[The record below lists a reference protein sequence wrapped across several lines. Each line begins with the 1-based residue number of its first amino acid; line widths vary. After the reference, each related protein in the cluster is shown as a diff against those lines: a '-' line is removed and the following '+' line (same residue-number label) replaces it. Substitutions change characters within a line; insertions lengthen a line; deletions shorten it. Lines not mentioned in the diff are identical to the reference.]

1 MTESG
6 PKPRLPKLWKYF
18 LLVILVGLLVLAGL
32 AWYTTTDS
40 FQAAVR
46 RRLVSELERITGGGV
61 ELGEVH
67 TTPFRLRAEIRDL
80 TIHGREAPGEVPYA
94 HVGRLLAELKIVSLL
109 ETEFGFNSVVLE
121 HPVIHIA
128 TYPDG
133 STNQPQP
140 ELLRAAG
147 RTPIEEL
154 LALSIE
160 SLELRKGEFVWDEH
174 RIPLDFVAH
183 DVSADMTYSL
193 LQKKYDGK
201 LLLGKADANF
211 DGYRP
216 VAWTAEAHFSLAQT
230 SLEVKSLTATSGRS
244 RLQASGRID
253 DFHNPKIIA
262 NYQASIDLAEAAAL
276 ARRPEVRRGIL
287 QLEGEGAWSATGFST
302 SGNLLAKAVDWREP
316 PLGLQG
322 ASLNARFFLDQH
334 RLGFSQIQGH
344 MLGGDI
350 AGNAEVTQWL
360 LPAQLAKGKKP
371 EEQTG
376 AVNLRIKDLSMSEVA
391 AAFSTR
397 SRPFHR
403 MNLVGAASGRVE
415 AHWKRSPSNAEAEL
429 LLGVVPPAHPASNQ
443 LPLTARARGTYRAA
457 IDELELSE
465 FAASTRATQ
474 VRASGRLSR
483 SSNLQMSLNTTNLG
497 EWQPVLSAAGYQER
511 IPITLQGR
519 ASFNGN
525 GTGKLSDIAF
535 AGNLQSQD
543 FDVLIQP
550 SGGVEKRVH
559 WDSLIANVQLSP
571 HLFAARNAVLRRGSS
586 EISFDVSAGLRE
598 RQLTEASPFTAR
610 IDVKQADAAEVLA
623 LAGYEY
629 PLTGTINLH
638 IRAAGTRAD
647 PQGDGTIQI
656 ADAILY
662 GESFQRITAGLHF
675 HGGEAQFTDIQL
687 VQQDARVA
695 GEATYNLST
704 HTFRLN
710 ATGTNFDLARIST
723 LQGSRVSVEGRMGF
737 TAVGSGTLEEPVIN
751 ATLNL
756 YNLTF
761 DHELAGDFTIDA
773 ATQGPG
779 TRIIGRSQ
787 FKNAELQIDGNIH
800 LRGDWPANLSLHFNH
815 LDADSLLH
823 TYLRGRITGHS
834 SLAGDAQLEGPLK
847 QPRELRIT
855 ANLTDLFADVENIKM
870 RNDGPLR
877 FSISRQLLKID
888 QFHLVGEGT
897 DLSANGDVQLNG
909 ERQLNLSARGR
920 INLRLIESF
929 NPDFTSSGLVTV
941 DVNVSSTAAK
951 PVMQGKLQVDNGA
964 IAYIDLPSA
973 LSAINGSLVFNQDRL
988 QIENLT
994 ARTGGGLITLGG
1006 YATSYNRQ
1014 LNFNL
1019 TVRGEGVRL
1028 RYPPGVSS
1036 TADADLHFAGTTA
1049 ASTLTGEITVNK
1061 LAMTPGF
1068 DFGAYLERTA
1078 QTSALP
1084 QTNPLLNRI
1093 RLDVHIATAPELQ
1106 MQTAIVRLSGDADL
1120 HMRGTAAKPV
1130 LLGRA
1135 DVIEGEVYFNGT
1147 KYRLERGD
1155 VTFTNPVTTT
1165 PVLDL
1170 QASTRVRDYD
1180 ITLNLN
1186 GPIDRPNLTYRS
1198 EPPLPTA
1205 DIIALL
1211 AFGQTTQQSA
1221 QLQQSNQTAFSQ
1233 EASSAILN
1241 AALNAT
1247 VSNRAQRLF
1256 GVSRI
1261 KINPQ
1266 GLATETSPT
1275 QTGPAVT
1282 IEQQVKD
1289 NLTLTYT
1296 TNVSQTSQQIIQVE
1310 YNITRNLSVVG
1321 VRDQN
1326 GVVSFDVRIRQRKK

>member
-1 MTESG
+1 MTNGG
-6 PKPRLPKLWKYF
+6 PTPRLPKIWKY
-18 LLVILVGLLVLAGL
+18 LLLILLAGFLVLAGL

-40 FQAAVR
+40 FQAAVHR
-46 RRLVSELERITGGGV
+46 RIVSEIERITGGRV
-61 ELGEVH
+61 ELAAVH

-94 HVGRLLAELKIVSLL
+94 HVGRLLAELKIISLL

-121 HPVIHIA
+121 HPVIHIV

-133 STNQPQP
+133 TTNQPQP
-140 ELLRAAG
+140 EVLRASG
-147 RTPIEEL
+147 KTPIEEL
-154 LALSIE
+154 FALSMDNF
-160 SLELRKGEFVWDEH
+160 ELRKGEFVWDER
-174 RIPLDFVAH
+174 RIPLDFTAH

-193 LQKKYDGK
+193 LEKKYDGK

-216 VAWTAEAHFSLAQT
+216 LAWTAEAHFSLAQT
-230 SLEVKSLTATSGRS
+230 SLELKSISATSGRS

-253 DFHNPKIIA
+253 DFRNPKIIA
-262 NYQASIDLAEAAAL
+262 NYQASIDLAEAAAV

-287 QLEGEGAWSATGFST
+287 QLEGKGAWTLAGFTS
-302 SGNLLAKAVDWREP
+302 SGNLLTKNVDWREP
-316 PLGLQG
+316 PLGLRG
-322 ASLNARFFLDQH
+322 ASVNARFSLDQQK
-334 RLGFSQIQGH
+334 LSLSKIQAH

-360 LPAQLAKGKKP
+360 PSPPHAKGKKT
-371 EEQTG
+371 EEQNG
-376 AVNLRIKDLSMSEVA
+376 IVNLRIKDLSMAEVA

-403 MNLVGAASGRVE
+403 MNLAGAASGSID
-415 AHWKRSPSNAEAEL
+415 ANWKRSPQNSEAEL
-429 LLGVVPPAHPASNQ
+429 LLDVIPPAHPASNQ
-443 LPLTARARGTYRAA
+443 LPLSAHARGTYRVAS
-457 IDELELSE
+457 DELELSE
-465 FAASTRATQ
+465 FSASTRATQ
-474 VRASGRLSR
+474 VRASGKLAR
-483 SSNLQMSLNTTNLG
+483 SSNLNISLNTTNFG

-519 ASFNGN
+519 ASFNGTA
-525 GTGKLSDIAF
+525 TGKLSDIAF
-535 AGNLQSQD
+535 AGNLQSQS

-550 SGGVEKRVH
+550 SGGAEKRVH
-559 WDSLIANVQLSP
+559 WDSLVANVQLSP
-571 HLFAARNAVLRRGSS
+571 RLFTARNAVLRRGTS
-586 EISFDVSAGLRE
+586 EISFDVSAGLNE
-598 RQLTEASPFTAR
+598 RQLTESSPFTAR
-610 IDVKQADAAEVLA
+610 IDMTKADAAEVLA

-629 PLTGTINLH
+629 PLTGIMNLH
-638 IRAAGTRAD
+638 FRATGTRAD
-647 PQGDGTIQI
+647 PQGDGAFQI
-656 ADAILY
+656 TDATLY
-662 GESFQRITAGLHF
+662 GEPFQRITSDLHF
-675 HGGEAQFTDIQL
+675 RDREAQLTNIQMI
-687 VQQDARVA
+687 QQDARVS
-695 GEATYNLST
+695 GNATYNLST
-704 HTFRLN
+704 HGFHLN
-710 ATGTNFDLARIST
+710 AAGTNFDLPRLGA
-723 LQGSRVSVEGRMGF
+723 LQGSRVAIEGRMDF
-737 TAVGSGTLEEPVIN
+737 TATGSGTIEEPVIN

-756 YNLTF
+756 HDLTF
-761 DHELAGDFTIDA
+761 DHELAGNFTIDA
-773 ATQGPG
+773 VTQGPE
-779 TRIIGRSQ
+779 THITGRSQ
-787 FKNAELQIDGNIH
+787 FQNAELQIDGNVH

-815 LDADSLLH
+815 LDVDSLFR
-823 TYLRGRITGHS
+823 TYLRGRVTGHS
-834 SLAGDAQLEGPLK
+834 ALAGDAQVEGPLK
-847 QPRELRIT
+847 RPRELRIT
-855 ANLTDLFADVENIKM
+855 ANLTDLFADIENVKV
-870 RNDGPLR
+870 RNDGPQR
-877 FSISRQLLKID
+877 FSISSQLLKID

-897 DLSANGDVQLNG
+897 DLSASGSVQLNG
-909 ERQLNLSARGR
+909 ERQLDLSARGR
-920 INLRLIESF
+920 VNLRLIESF

-941 DVNVSSTAAK
+941 DVKVSGGAAK
-951 PVMQGKLQVDNGA
+951 PVMQGKLQIDNGA
-964 IAYIDLPSA
+964 IAYVDLPSA
-973 LSAINGSLVFNQDRL
+973 LSEINGSLAFNQDRL
-988 QIENLT
+988 QIDNLT
-994 ARTGGGLITLGG
+994 ARTGGGLVTFGG
-1006 YATSYNRQ
+1006 YASSYNRQ

-1019 TVRGEGVRL
+1019 TLRGQGVRL

-1036 TADADLHFAGTTA
+1036 TADADLHFVGTPA

-1106 MQTAIVRLSGDADL
+1106 MQTAVVRLSGDADL
-1120 HMRGTAAKPV
+1120 RMRGTAAKPV

-1135 DVIEGEVYFNGT
+1135 DIIEGEVYFNGT

-1155 VTFTNPVTTT
+1155 VTFTNPVTTK

-1186 GPIDRPNLTYRS
+1186 GPIDRPSLTYRS

-1296 TNVSQTSQQIIQVE
+1296 TNVSQTSQQIIQAE
-1310 YNITRNLSVVG
+1310 YNVTRNVSVVG
-1321 VRDQN
+1321 LRDQN
-1326 GVVSFDVRIRQRKK
+1326 GVVSFDVRIRRRKK

>member
-1 MTESG
+1 MMESG

-18 LLVILVGLLVLAGL
+18 LLILVGFLVLAGL

-46 RRLVSELERITGGGV
+46 RRIVSEIERITGGRV
-61 ELGEVH
+61 ELAAVH

-80 TIHGREAPGEVPYA
+80 TIHGREARGEVPYA

-109 ETEFGFNSVVLE
+109 QTEFGFNSVVME
-121 HPVIHIA
+121 HPVIHIV

-140 ELLRAAG
+140 ELLRAVG

-154 LALSIE
+154 FALSID
-160 SLELRKGEFVWDEH
+160 SLELRKGEFVWDER

-201 LLLGKADANF
+201 LLLGKADADFN
-211 DGYRP
+211 GYRP

-230 SLEVKSLTATSGRS
+230 GLEMKSLTATSGRS

-253 DFHNPKIIA
+253 DFRNPKIFA
-262 NYQASIDLAEAAAL
+262 NYQAGIDLAEAAAVM
-276 ARRPEVRRGIL
+276 RRPEVRRGFL
-287 QLEGEGAWSATGFST
+287 QLEGKAERSPAGFSS
-302 SGNLLAKAVDWREP
+302 SGNLLAKDVDWREP
-316 PLGLQG
+316 PLGLRG
-322 ASLNARFFLDQH
+322 ASLNARFSLDQY
-334 RLGFSQIQGH
+334 RFSLSQIQAH
-344 MLGGDI
+344 MLGGDM
-350 AGNAEVTQWL
+350 AGNGEVKQWRSA
-360 LPAQLAKGKKP
+360 AQLAKGKRS
-371 EEQTG
+371 EEQNG
-376 AVNLRIKDLSMSEVA
+376 VVNLHVKDLSMTEVA
-391 AAFSTR
+391 AAFSTH

-403 MNLVGAASGRVE
+403 MNLVGAASGTIE
-415 AHWKRSPSNAEAEL
+415 ARWKRSANNAEAEL
-429 LLGVVPPAHPASNQ
+429 LLDVVPPAHPAPNQ
-443 LPLTARARGTYRAA
+443 LPLTAHARGTYRAA
-457 IDELELSE
+457 TDELELSE

-474 VRASGRLSR
+474 VRASGKLAG
-483 SSNLQMSLNTTNLG
+483 SSNLKISLNTTNLG

-519 ASFNGN
+519 ASFNGTA
-525 GTGKLSDIAF
+525 TGKLSDIAF
-535 AGNLQSQD
+535 AGNLQSQN

-586 EISFDVSAGLRE
+586 EISFDVSAGFRE
-598 RQLTEASPFTAR
+598 RQLTEVSPFTAR

-629 PLTGTINLH
+629 PLTGVMNLH
-638 IRAAGTRAD
+638 ISAAGTRAD

-656 ADAILY
+656 ANVTLY
-662 GESFQRITAGLHF
+662 GESFERITAGLHF
-675 HGGEAQFTDIQL
+675 QGGEAQFTNIQL
-687 VQQDARVA
+687 VQQDARVS
-695 GEATYNLST
+695 GNATYTLST
-704 HTFRLN
+704 HAFRLN
-710 ATGTNFDLARIST
+710 ATGTTFDLARIST
-723 LQGSRVSVEGRMGF
+723 LQGSRIAIEGRMGF
-737 TAVGSGTLEEPVIN
+737 TATGSGTLEEPIIN

-756 YNLTF
+756 HDLTF

-773 ATQGPG
+773 ATQGRE

-787 FKNAELQIDGNIH
+787 FQNSDLRIDGNIR
-800 LRGDWPANLSLHFNH
+800 LRDDCPANLSLHFNH
-815 LDADSLLH
+815 LDADSLLRA
-823 TYLRGRITGHS
+823 YLRGRVTGHS

-870 RNDGPLR
+870 HNDGPLR

-888 QFHLVGEGT
+888 QFHLTGEGT
-897 DLSANGDVQLNG
+897 DLSANGNVQLTG

-920 INLRLIESF
+920 VNLRLIESF

-941 DVNVSSTAAK
+941 DMNVSGTAAK
-951 PVMQGKLQVDNGA
+951 PIMQGKLRVDHGA
-964 IAYIDLPSA
+964 IAYVDLPSA
-973 LSAINGSLVFNQDRL
+973 LSEINGSLVFNQDRL

-994 ARTGGGLITLGG
+994 ARTGGGLVTLGG

-1019 TVRGEGVRL
+1019 TVNGQGVRL

-1036 TADADLHFAGTTA
+1036 TADADLHFVGTPA
-1049 ASTLTGEITVNK
+1049 ASSLSGEFTVNK

-1093 RLDVHIATAPELQ
+1093 RLDVHIATVPELQ

-1186 GPIDRPNLTYRS
+1186 GPIDRPSLTYRS

-1221 QLQQSNQTAFSQ
+1221 QLQQSSQTAFSQ
-1233 EASSAILN
+1233 EASSALLN

-1261 KINPQ
+1261 KIDPQ
-1266 GLATETSPT
+1266 GLTTETSPT

-1310 YNITRNLSVVG
+1310 YNVTRNVSVVG

-1326 GVVSFDVRIRQRKK
+1326 GVVSFDVRIRRRKK